1 MMAFKDKSIRTFNT
15 SNAPKP
21 GGHYSQAV
29 IHNDTIY
36 ISGQLPVNPFT
47 GEKVTGDIETQT
59 RQVLENIRII
69 LKDAGSDLSKVIKS
83 TIYISDI
90 SLWGKV
96 NEVYAGFFGNH
107 KPARAVVPTKELH
120 YGFLVEIEVIAAL

>member
-1 MMAFKDKSIRTFNT
+1 MGSKDNSIQTFNT
-15 SNAPKP
+15 TNAPKP

-29 IHNDTIY
+29 IHNKTIY
-36 ISGQLPVNPFT
+36 ISGQLPINPFT
-47 GEKVTGDIETQT
+47 GKKVNGDIEVQT

-83 TIYISDI
+83 TVYISDI
-90 SLWGKV
+90 SMWGKV
-96 NEVYAGFFGNH
+96 NEVYTGFFGSH
-107 KPARAVVPTKELH
+107 KPARAVVPTRELH

>member
-1 MMAFKDKSIRTFNT
+1 MSSRDNKIRVFNT
-15 SNAPKP
+15 ANAPKP

-29 IHNDTIY
+29 IHNNTIY

-47 GEKVTGDIETQT
+47 GEKVTGDIEVQT
-59 RQVLENIRII
+59 RQILENIRVI
-69 LKDAGSDLSKVIKS
+69 LKDAGSDPSKVIKT
-83 TIYISDI
+83 TIFISDI

-96 NEVYAGFFGNH
+96 NEVYAGFFGSH
-107 KPARAVVPTKELH
+107 RPARAVVPTRELH